1 MKWRLASVEMHFMP
15 KSKILKRNGN
25 ENVESRKRKLL
36 EGSLFG
42 DNIGKRVPRISYFMA
57 WISHELPLLSDESYL
72 RGSLGVIWVDWGQA
86 WVGWRGKRLME
97 KTREI
102 SQGFASHSQRGSK
115 DWWWWSMIIMNIM
128 EKSDYKDYNGKSC
141 KISKKMRWTR
151 FNFLWCGRRCF

>member
-86 WVGWRGKRLME
+86 WVGWRGRGWWKRRERSAEDLLHIFKEDRKIGGDDQWWLFLVLE
-97 KTREI
+97 KFTPCNVWDRKQKEKVI
-102 SQGFASHSQRGSK
+102 FAGERGK
-115 DWWWWSMIIMNIM
+115 
-128 EKSDYKDYNGKSC
+128 
-141 KISKKMRWTR
+141 
-151 FNFLWCGRRCF
+151 

>member
-25 ENVESRKRKLL
+25 ENGESRKRKLL

-42 DNIGKRVPRISYFMA
+42 DNIGKRVPGISYFMA

-86 WVGWRGKRLME
+86 WVGWRGRGWWKRRERSAEDLLHIFKEDRKIGGDDQWWVISSYRKFTPCNVWGRKQKE
-97 KTREI
+97 KVI
-102 SQGFASHSQRGSK
+102 FAGERGK
-115 DWWWWSMIIMNIM
+115 
-128 EKSDYKDYNGKSC
+128 
-141 KISKKMRWTR
+141 
-151 FNFLWCGRRCF
+151 